1 MKELIPMNDYGCV
14 YVIETKSGCKIGAS
28 KHPQERIN
36 TLKDILPLSINRT
49 HIGEMC
55 SNYFENETLLHKHF
69 KSMNVKNE
77 WFDEDFEIIVQKEK
91 ELIHSKENVKSS
103 RFCAESLIDKIIG
116 TPESLAREHFEK
128 NNSVLIDAVK
138 KMGFQIVYFDCV
150 PYVQTPD
157 GELSIDLFTSIY
169 MANSAS
175 DIWNGTS

>member
-28 KHPQERIN
+28 KHPQERIK
-36 TLKDILPLSINRT
+36 TLKDILPIPINRVY
-49 HIGEMC
+49 IGKMC

-69 KSMNVKNE
+69 KSRNAKNE
-77 WFDEDFEIIVQKEK
+77 WFDEDFEIIVKKEK
-91 ELIHSKENVKSS
+91 ELTHSNENAKLSK
-103 RFCAESLIDKIIG
+103 FCAESLIDKIIG